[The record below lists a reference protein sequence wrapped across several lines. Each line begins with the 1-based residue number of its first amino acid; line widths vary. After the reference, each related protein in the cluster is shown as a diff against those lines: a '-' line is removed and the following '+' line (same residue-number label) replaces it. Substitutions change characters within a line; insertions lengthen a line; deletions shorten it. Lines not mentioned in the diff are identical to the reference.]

1 MAIDREALP
10 GVAGSDL
17 STNPAETYER
27 YMVPPL
33 FAPSAE
39 HLLAVAQM
47 CPGERVLDVGT
58 GTGIVARLAAAQ
70 IGPRGSVTGL
80 DPSPDMLAVA
90 RDRGAQEGVV
100 VDWIEGTAETLPFPD
115 QHFDLALSQF
125 ALMFFTDKATALAE
139 MRRVLV
145 RGGRVALQ
153 VFQSIDRHPF
163 YQALDGAISRRL
175 GTSAV
180 GDIFALG
187 DAAGL
192 RHSLARAG
200 FEDVAVEPF
209 QVTARFPN
217 PEAFLAGEIDV
228 DTAAIP
234 AMQTLDAAARR
245 DLVAALQVDMAEPLR
260 AVTDGDAVLM
270 PFHTFVVLAH
280 R

>member
-1 MAIDREALP
+1 MTAQLDERTPTGDE
-10 GVAGSDL
+10 SL
-17 STNPAETYER
+17 SVNPAETYEQ

-33 FAPSAE
+33 FAPSAA

-47 CPGERVLDVGT
+47 RPGERALDVGT

-70 IGPRGSVTGL
+70 IGPGGSVTAL
-80 DPSPDMLAVA
+80 DPSPGMLAVA
-90 RDRGAQEGVV
+90 RDKGTREGVA
-100 VDWIEGTAETLPFPD
+100 VDWVEGTAETLPFPD
-115 QHFDLALSQF
+115 QHFDLALSQY
-125 ALMFFTDKATALAE
+125 ALMFFTDKARALAE

-163 YQALDGAISRRL
+163 YQTLDQAISHRL
-175 GTSAV
+175 GASAV

-192 RHSLARAG
+192 RNSLTRAG
-200 FEDVAVEPF
+200 FQDVVVEPF

-234 AMQTLDAAARR
+234 AMQQLDPAARR
-245 DLVAALQVDMAEPLR
+245 DLVAALQSDMAEPLR
-260 AVTDGDAVLM
+260 AVTNGTRVELT
-270 PFHTFVVLAH
+270 FHTLVAQA
-280 R
+280 RR